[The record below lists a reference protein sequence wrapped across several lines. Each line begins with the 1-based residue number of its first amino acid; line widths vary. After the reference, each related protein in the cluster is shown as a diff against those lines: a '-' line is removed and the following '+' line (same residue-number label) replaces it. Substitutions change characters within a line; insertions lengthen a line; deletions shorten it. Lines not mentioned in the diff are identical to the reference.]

1 MNYEITPDVY
11 ACLEENGTEWINS
24 PIHFDNV
31 PMAYLSLFQVATF
44 KGWLAIM
51 NDAIDSRDNVSERCV
66 EFSFFLHTHAQ
77 FLNALIYT

>member
-1 MNYEITPDVY
+1 
-11 ACLEENGTEWINS
+11 
-24 PIHFDNV
+24 
-31 PMAYLSLFQVATF
+31 MAYLSLFQIATF

-66 EFSFFLHTHAQ
+66 EFSFFLPTHAQ